1 MIEFIF
7 ILRDVVIYVN
17 NKVFALIGPHASG
30 KSTLINKLIDMGVVY
45 IPTYTTRTPTPLDR
59 GTRTMNFMSKSAFFQ
74 GDWLV
79 KVTYKGDYYG
89 ILKKDILEALR
100 DHRVSVCM
108 IDLNGIKQVRKLLK
122 NNLET
127 VFLMVDYVTLV
138 DRMLRM
144 GHTNTDMKYHLEYA
158 ETNGEFD
165 NWKNSTHVIKNTGDV
180 NRSLSQLLS
189 IMGLTVPVPRDVMA
203 KL

>member
-1 MIEFIF
+1 M
-7 ILRDVVIYVN
+7 N
-17 NKVFALIGPHASG
+17 NKIYALIGPHASG
-30 KSTLINKLIDMGVVY
+30 KSTLIGKLMDMGITY
-45 IPTYTTRTPTPLDR
+45 IPVHTTRNPTPMDKDS
-59 GTRTMNFMSKSAFFQ
+59 RTTNFLSKSAFLKE
-74 GDWLV
+74 DWIV

-89 ILKKDILEALR
+89 ILKR
-100 DHRVSVCM
+100 DMLNTLKNHKVSVCM
-108 IDLNGIKQVRKLLK
+108 LDINGMKQVRKLLN

-144 GHTNTDMKYHLEYA
+144 GHSNTDMKYHLEYA

-165 NWKNSTHVIKNTGDV
+165 NWKNTNHVIKNTGDV
-180 NRSLSQLLS
+180 NKGLSQLLS
-189 IMGLTVPVPRDVMA
+189 IMGLTVSAPKSVIE